1 MLLSKR
7 ALLSALMATA
17 YSFCPLFADDLAD
30 STTNDSDDFKAIR
43 KYIEDK
49 RNISV
54 KDKGG
59 NLKLGGDVRVIY
71 KHTHQV
77 ADGQQVEGSGFGGN
91 RRVKDWAIPQNT
103 ADVEANLS
111 LEYTHDTSYA
121 NILLRFK
128 NNMGLDATN
137 FNDLDSPKLN
147 ENTNLSYKSYQPG
160 DNKIS
165 LARAFI
171 GDELW
176 SSDSHKVVGEIG
188 RQRLYDIFDSR
199 IMFFNRFDGVAL
211 KYTGA
216 FEGVGK
222 AHATYG
228 GFLVADRANHY
239 ANVIELG
246 LAQVL
251 DSNVSLK
258 YSLIN
263 WKRNHTYS
271 DGSDASQDDLAGCNR
286 SPDMYPVGTNPSY
299 AGFNRLFRFTVSQA
313 SVAYLVPSDFVGG
326 QSLKLYAAWA
336 HNHAAKEMK
345 DYGSDDLN
353 NNAWYAGFTL
363 GSIQMPSDWVLDVNY
378 QYVGAQ
384 SVPEFDTL
392 GGAGRGNLRNI
403 WLFMDPTQGFTNYQ
417 GVAARFVYCLSADM
431 ILNLK
436 AAITKAA
443 NSKLSASFTA
453 GRTSRNR
460 YDGLEAELVY
470 SF

>member
-1 MLLSKR
+1 MQLSKR
-7 ALLSALMATA
+7 ALLSAIVATA
-17 YSFCPLFADDLAD
+17 YSFCPLFAEDLAD
-30 STTNDSDDFKAIR
+30 PNSEENLDDFKAIR

-49 RNISV
+49 RNISIS
-54 KDKGG
+54 DKGG
-59 NLKLGGDVRVIY
+59 SLKIGGDVRVSY
-71 KHTHQV
+71 RHTHQL

-91 RRVKDWAIPQNT
+91 RQIKDWAIPQNT
-103 ADVEANLS
+103 ADIEANVS
-111 LEYTHDTSYA
+111 LEYTHDTSYS

-128 NNMGLDATN
+128 NNMGIDATN
-137 FNDLDSPKLN
+137 FNDLDRPNLN

-160 DNKIS
+160 DSKIS

-211 KYTGA
+211 KYTGD

-239 ANVIELG
+239 AHAVELG

-251 DSNVSLK
+251 DSNFSVK

-263 WKRNHTYS
+263 WKKNHTYS
-271 DGSDASQDDLAGCNR
+271 DGSDASQPDTAPCNV
-286 SPDMYPVGTNPSY
+286 SPLFGGTNSSY
-299 AGFNRLFRFTVSQA
+299 AGYNRLLRFTVSQA
-313 SVAYLVPSDFVGG
+313 SVAYTVPSDFVGG
-326 QSLKLYAAWA
+326 QTVKLYAAWA
-336 HNHAAKEMK
+336 HNHAAKGMK
-345 DYGSDDLN
+345 DYSSDDLN

-363 GSIQMPSDWVLDVNY
+363 GRIQMPSDWVLDFNY

-392 GGAGRGNLRNI
+392 GGAGRGNLRNV

-417 GVAARFVYCLSADM
+417 GIAARFVYCISADM
-431 ILNLK
+431 LVNLK
-436 AAITKAA
+436 AAMTKAA
-443 NSKLSASFTA
+443 NSKLSAAYTE

-460 YDGLEAELVY
+460 YNGIEAELVY
-470 SF
+470 SY